1 MAKTK
6 SLAPLSPMDRLVRT
20 RAWIKENSKKPKTN
34 IPVARL
40 IAMATRKIKAQE
52 HGQNVVVTGV
62 RKYEPP
68 VDDGTDECYGSTI
81 IDPSNFSLVWIDTSR
96 RKPTI
101 DTVRVV
107 VTAQGELRRKFKI
120 AAFDEHHGR

>member
-6 SLAPLSPMDRLVRT
+6 NLAPLSPMDHLVRM

-40 IAMATRKIKAQE
+40 IAMATRKINARD
-52 HGQNVVVTGV
+52 HGQNIVVTGV
-62 RKYEPP
+62 RKFQPP

-81 IDPSNFSLVWIDTSR
+81 IDPSNFSIVWIDTSR
-96 RKPTI
+96 RTPTI

-107 VTAQGELRRKFKI
+107 VTVEGELKRKFKV
-120 AAFDEHHGR
+120 AAFD